1 MLVDT
6 SVSKVA
12 IPNSVAQSS
21 SEVIAKVVESVCY
34 SRLAEEYMVSKYKE
48 SEEFWAKYNTQPSS
62 FYFGGHDGHFRQ
74 VPALH
79 QARCGCFDP
88 RQRPW
93 FVAASSGPK
102 NVVLVIDVSGSM
114 DDEGGMRME
123 TTREA
128 AVTIVDTLTVA
139 DSFTVIA
146 FSSEAYQLGGTNYLL
161 EANSTNKERLKTEI
175 NKLKPVGGTNFLA
188 AFTTAFDAID
198 NTVANEATTKQ
209 RIAIL
214 FMTDGEIGGTMMND
228 TRKEEETNKVIDLV
242 NERTK
247 KLSEIS
253 RDVTI
258 FTYSLGEDADVN
270 VTKNIS
276 CSTGGIWTPVD
287 DYDGDLVGEMSSY
300 YKLFALG
307 HGEGAN
313 EDAVSWVEPYK
324 FIFRGV
330 MGTTVSVPV
339 YDRSVVPSV
348 FLGGELH
355 AVLVCDFMPMQ
366 FHLTAVQSRK
376 VVAVD
381 IYMSAIEQIVG
392 EGAMTLLS
400 EWIRRRNF
408 IVRPKATAELDTTL
422 TDCQLDALRFLSGG
436 PNATCGSNSTS
447 YASCVPEKCEL
458 FENASLADLWG
469 NTGCKL

>member
-1 MLVDT
+1 MPVLVDT

-34 SRLAEEYMVSKYKE
+34 SRLAEEYMVGKYKE

-79 QARCGCFDP
+79 QAQCGCFDP

-102 NVVLVIDVSGSM
+102 NVVLVIDISGSM
-114 DDEGGMRME
+114 GDDDGKEATVGIRMRM
-123 TTREA
+123 TMEA
-128 AVTIVDTLTVA
+128 AVTIIDTLTVA

-161 EANSTNKERLKTEI
+161 EANSANKELLKAEI
-175 NKLKPVGGTNFLA
+175 NKLKPDGATNFLA
-188 AFTTAFDAID
+188 AFTTAFDVID
-198 NTVANEATTKQ
+198 NTVANEATKKQ

-214 FMTDGEIGGTMMND
+214 FMTDGKIGEIMNAD
-228 TRKEEETNKVIDLV
+228 GKEEETKKVIDLV
-242 NERTK
+242 NERTN

-258 FTYSLGEDADVN
+258 FTYSLGKDADVN

-276 CSTGGIWTPVD
+276 CRTGGIWTPVD

-355 AVLVCDFMPMQ
+355 AVLWF
-366 FHLTAVQSRK
+366 
-376 VVAVD
+376 
-381 IYMSAIEQIVG
+381 AILCQC
-392 EGAMTLLS
+392 
-400 EWIRRRNF
+400 NF
-408 IVRPKATAELDTTL
+408 ISQLSNREKLLPL
-422 TDCQLDALRFLSGG
+422 TFTCQLSSRSSGW
-436 PNATCGSNSTS
+436 TKK
-447 YASCVPEKCEL
+447 VQ
-458 FENASLADLWG
+458 
-469 NTGCKL
+469 